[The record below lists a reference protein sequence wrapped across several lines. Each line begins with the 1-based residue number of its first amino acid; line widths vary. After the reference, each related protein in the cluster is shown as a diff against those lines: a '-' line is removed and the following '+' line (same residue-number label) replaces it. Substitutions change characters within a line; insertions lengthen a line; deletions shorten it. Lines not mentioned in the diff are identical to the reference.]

1 MSNSR
6 SKCRISNNQNNEF
19 FPSSS
24 LGLMLLLVA
33 FNLSMY
39 GRLAV
44 TTNRTVLTKSWYNF
58 LLTAANFIQ
67 GCRGCRLGACLEKNQ
82 RLISQS
88 LHHHH
93 HTTPHS
99 VVFLFLFKRMLI
111 LLLIAWRNGTMCNT
125 NEWMFPSSFLFLD
138 FVNFKWQI
146 MCV

>member
-93 HTTPHS
+93 TTFGC
-99 VVFLFLFKRMLI
+99 FLVSIQTMLI
-111 LLLIAWRNGTMCNT
+111 LLLIAWRNSTMCNT
-125 NEWMFPSSFLFLD
+125 NEWMFSSSFLFLD